1 MAYLPPLKYR
11 QIGPPMAEYLKQ
23 RKNVE
28 EGNVYKRILIIYFF
42 KQGKTRQKEKTYYIQ
57 GDTRSRSHG
66 VEM

>member
-28 EGNVYKRILIIYFF
+28 EGNVYKRILIIYFLSKA
-42 KQGKTRQKEKTYYIQ
+42 KQGKKKRHTTSRGIQ
-57 GDTRSRSHG
+57 DQEAT
-66 VEM
+66 E